1 MQRIDFTYRP
11 KGKYIHDADWQEI
24 YILTEHWKNDL
35 EFYRD
40 DLRFLQHLIDKYFIW
55 MTQKENLDEVRDI
68 ETDLIEIDRKC
79 YQLLKKT
86 NKHLTNLAD
95 LIDDPFKYD
104 SHKFRTE
111 HEELEDSIADFV
123 KSFRSNRKKVF
134 AITEHVMDSEKLNR
148 LLKA

>member
-1 MQRIDFTYRP
+1 
-11 KGKYIHDADWQEI
+11 
-24 YILTEHWKNDL
+24 
-35 EFYRD
+35 
-40 DLRFLQHLIDKYFIW
+40 

-104 SHKFRTE
+104 SLKFRTE

-123 KSFRSNRKKVF
+123 KSFRSNRKEVF

>member
-1 MQRIDFTYRP
+1 MSDFRYRP
-11 KGKYIHDADWQEI
+11 KGKYIHDADWQGI

-95 LIDDPFKYD
+95 LIDAPFKYD
-104 SHKFRTE
+104 SHVFRTE
-111 HEELEDSIADFV
+111 HEELEDSIIDFV
-123 KSFRSNRKKVF
+123 KSFRSNRKEMF

-148 LLKA
+148 MLKA

>member
-1 MQRIDFTYRP
+1 MSDFRYRP
-11 KGKYIHDADWQEI
+11 KGKYIYDADLQGI
-24 YILTEHWKNDL
+24 YILTEYWKNDL

-55 MTQKENLDEVRDI
+55 MTQKENLD
-68 ETDLIEIDRKC
+68 
-79 YQLLKKT
+79 
-86 NKHLTNLAD
+86 
-95 LIDDPFKYD
+95 D